1 MFKQKLFVSSHAP
14 FFHNGTSISGRSFN
28 IILAALPAIF
38 MGIYQYGLPAVAVI
52 ASQFHLL
59 DLGTLMNIAM
69 KRDVSIG
76 DGNAAV
82 IGLIFAML
90 KPATTPWWAVITG
103 TFIAIVI
110 GKQIWGGIGC
120 NPLNPALVA
129 VAIISIAWKGI
140 VDFDQALVDYNL
152 GFSMIYPLGELKRF
166 GASMVINNDIKGLFM
181 GMQVG
186 GIGSAF
192 GLGLVLG
199 GIYLMMRGIIRWE
212 ISISFLAGIY
222 LTGLIFHHADPIK
235 YADPL
240 FHIVTGY
247 TLIAAFFLI
256 TEDSSSPV
264 NFIPMLLFG
273 VMAGVMTVLIRNIGA
288 YADGTVFAI
297 LLLNVANPLLD
308 KIRPV
313 ALGKGGVIARCNKTF
328 SDSDNFQRHIRLGT
342 SHSPK
347 SHIRKD
353 RDTQLTYIK
362 GPALKR

>member
-14 FFHNGTSISGRSFN
+14 FFHNGTSIGGRSFN
-28 IILAALPAIF
+28 TIIAAMPAIL

-52 ASQFHLL
+52 ALSISSALIWEL
-59 DLGTLMNIAM
+59 IMNLVM
-69 KRDVSIG
+69 KRDISIG
-76 DGNAAV
+76 DGNAAL
-82 IGLIFAML
+82 IGLLFAMMM
-90 KPATTPWWAVITG
+90 PATTPWWAVITG

-129 VAIISIAWKGI
+129 IAIITIAWKGI

-152 GFSMIYPLGELKRF
+152 GFNMVYPLGELKRF
-166 GASMVINNDIKGLFM
+166 GASLVTNNDIKGLFM
-181 GMQVG
+181 GMQAG

-192 GLGLVLG
+192 GLGLVIG
-199 GIYLMMRGIIRWE
+199 GAYLILRGIIRWE
-212 ISISFLAGIY
+212 ISISFLVGIY
-222 LTGLIFHHADPIK
+222 ISALFFHHADPLK

-240 FHIVTGY
+240 FHLVTGY
-247 TLIAAFFLI
+247 TLLAAFFLI

-264 NFIPMLLFG
+264 NFIPMILFG

-308 KIRPV
+308 KLRPA
-313 ALGKGGVIARCNKTF
+313 ALGKGV
-328 SDSDNFQRHIRLGT
+328 
-342 SHSPK
+342 
-347 SHIRKD
+347 
-353 RDTQLTYIK
+353 
-362 GPALKR
+362 